1 MKAILSSMMINIPN
15 IKELDHN
22 PVFRSRGHE
31 ATLELFLLLLQRQGE
46 FRQADKKLRRLGN
59 GKLGIWHDMMT
70 TRVTAW

>member
-1 MKAILSSMMINIPN
+1 MMINIPN

-59 GKLGIWHDMMT
+59 GKLGI
-70 TRVTAW
+70 